1 MTYYNYVLFIIV
13 VDPSIPTYVHHKT
26 WMFLKLLAIG
36 ITVFIIVFMLLLAYP
51 PLVDQY
57 AWQLR
62 EVYNKTLGRF
72 KDSNINKYPAAGPS
86 AFRKNMMPFI
96 PLISIKITNYSKN
109 DADYLHRAS
118 VEELLQNDEKEKI
131 QFDDILKPVSQ
142 KRLRFVLI
150 EGEPGIGKSTLAQN
164 LVLTWVKR
172 SDKILS
178 NFKIVIFIQLRF
190 KIYQE
195 GNEMANLFIKTKQK
209 IDMEKL
215 QAEIESSEGAGVLW
229 ILDGFDELPSDL
241 RNNDESIFVQ
251 LIKGDIFPKSTVI
264 VTSRPVATHLLLEFI
279 YDDDTKHISIRGFD
293 PNSTLEY
300 AFKYF
305 GGSSMVSEFYFYY
318 NGNPTIERM
327 LYNPMN
333 CYIVCTIFKNLTD
346 NRPQHHQTTM
356 TWLYNEYVR
365 ILLKRHLLDSRAAKM
380 TSNIP
385 KHVILKSNFNS
396 TDNITLNLSNYW
408 KSFSYLLERAH
419 DGARK
424 QKYIFGNEFINI
436 EKLSMMDTIISFSA
450 TAADQY
456 ESSSFIHTTLQEYLA
471 AIYLVNNPESCNF
484 TYNELENNQNLKVV
498 VTFYTGLQ
506 QMIGRKLDSATVSLL
521 LKYVVLDYQN
531 EEVKVSQ
538 LMLRCLYEH
547 SSLFNHTDFS
557 FLNYYKITPSTNFR
571 HIVKPLTLFDYFICG
586 YILAHHDIVIYTLF
600 RNLHD
605 VKYFNKGLELQ
616 HVKGRLNLVIIHF
629 GIKVLNEI
637 LNEVP
642 RSVPVALFLS
652 CRFSKDD
659 NSCCQFLSNIS
670 KFELLQGLTL
680 RDIKLSCSASVE
692 PSLLELQNFKSLV
705 IYLNRYDFSDNDLK
719 VTKKL
724 IAPGRPVKNLYLESQ
739 SAINRKTLKL
749 IVQTSL
755 KKLELKRWTQSNSNC
770 KNVENVVWYNSS
782 NSLKITGSWHNI
794 LHILSVMPSINLT
807 TLTLYPSVKTK
818 SQCSSLIHIELVS
831 NFILRGNLRML
842 YSTLKRS
849 YAALESLILKLYRT
863 HIKNCYKVKLNNL
876 IHARVIVNAWSII

>member
-1 MTYYNYVLFIIV
+1 M
-13 VDPSIPTYVHHKT
+13 DPSIPTNAPQT
-26 WMFLKLLAIG
+26 WMFLELLAIS
-36 ITVFIIVFMLLLAYP
+36 ITIFIVVFMLLLAYP
-51 PLVDQY
+51 PLIDQY

-72 KDSNINKYPAAGPS
+72 KDPNINKYPAAGPS
-86 AFRKNMMPFI
+86 AFKNMPFI
-96 PLISIKITNYSKN
+96 PLISIKIKSYSKN
-109 DADYLHRAS
+109 DASYLHRAS
-118 VEELLQNDEKEKI
+118 VEDLLQNDKMEKV
-131 QFDDILKPVSQ
+131 QFEDILKPVSQ

-150 EGEPGIGKSTLAQN
+150 EGEPGIGKSTLAQK
-164 LVLTWVKR
+164 LVLTWVER

-195 GNEMANLFIKTKQK
+195 GNEIANLFIKTKKK
-209 IDMEKL
+209 IDMKKL
-215 QAEIESSEGAGVLW
+215 KAEIESSEGTGVLW
-229 ILDGFDELPSDL
+229 ILDGFDELPNDL
-241 RNNDESIFVQ
+241 RNNDRSIFVQ

-264 VTSRPVATHLLLEFI
+264 VTSRPGATDFFLVFI
-279 YDDDTKHISIRGFD
+279 YENDAKHISIRGFD

-300 AFKYF
+300 VFKYF
-305 GGSSMVSEFYFYY
+305 GGTSMVSEFYFYY
-318 NGNPTIERM
+318 SGNPMIERM

-346 NRPQHHQTTM
+346 NRLQHHQTTM

-365 ILLKRHLLDSRAAKM
+365 ILLKRHLLDTRAAKM
-380 TSNIP
+380 NSTIP
-385 KHVILKSNFNS
+385 KHVILKSDFNS
-396 TDNITLNLSNYW
+396 TDNMTLNLSNYW
-408 KSFSYLLERAH
+408 KSFSYLFKKAY
-419 DGARK
+419 DGVRE
-424 QKYIFGNEFINI
+424 QKYIFENELINI

-450 TAADQY
+450 TDSY
-456 ESSSFIHTTLQEYLA
+456 ESSSFIHTTLQEYFA
-471 AIYLVNNPESCNF
+471 AIYLINNPKSCNY

-498 VTFYTGLQ
+498 VTFYTGLL

-521 LKYVVLDYQN
+521 LNYVVINYQN

-547 SSLFNHTDFS
+547 GSLFNHTDFS
-557 FLNYYKITPSTNFR
+557 FLNYYTIMTSTNFR
-571 HIVKPLTLFDYFICG
+571 HIIKPLTLFDYFICG

-605 VKYFNKGLELQ
+605 VRYFNKGLELH
-616 HVKGRLNLVIIHF
+616 HVKGRLNLLIIHF
-629 GIKVLNEI
+629 EVKMLNEI

-642 RSVPVALFLS
+642 RFVPVILFLF
-652 CRFSKDD
+652 CRFSNDD

-680 RDIKLSCSASVE
+680 RDIKLSCSAAVE
-692 PSLLELQNFKSLV
+692 PSLLELQNLKSLV

-724 IAPGRPVKNLYLESQ
+724 IAPGRPVKKLYIESQ
-739 SAINRKTLKL
+739 CAINRKTLKL

-755 KKLELKRWTQSNSNC
+755 KKLELKRWAQSNSNC
-770 KNVENVVWYNSS
+770 RNVDNVVWYNSS
-782 NSLKITGSWHNI
+782 NNLEITGSWHNI
-794 LHILSVMPSINLT
+794 LHILSLMPSINLT

-849 YAALESLILKLYRT
+849 YALESLILKLYHT

-876 IHARVIVNAWSII
+876 IHARVSVNAWSII